1 MNDIII
7 QLIGFM
13 GMLCHFVSFQQKRR
27 KSILFFQVCAS
38 AVFLVHFALLGAY
51 TGAILNMIG
60 LLRALV
66 FMNNDKKWA
75 KSSAW
80 LVAFIVAFT
89 LSSILT
95 WEAWYSILPTTG
107 MILTTVSYW
116 LKNETKIRLVTLPG
130 SPCWLIYNAIN
141 GSFSGVLTECMVM
154 TSLIIA
160 IVRYDILKKEKVVK
174 NEG

>member
-7 QLIGFM
+7 QIIGFV
-13 GMLCHFVSFQQKRR
+13 GMLCHFVSFQQKKR
-27 KSILFFQVCAS
+27 KGILFFQICAS

-51 TGAILNMIG
+51 TGAILNVIG
-60 LLRALV
+60 LFRALV

-75 KSSAW
+75 QSSVW
-80 LVAFIVAFT
+80 LWVFIIAFT
-89 LSSILT
+89 ASSIAT
-95 WEAWYSILPTTG
+95 WESWYSILPTTG

-116 LKNETKIRLVTLPG
+116 LKNETKIRLITFPG

-160 IVRYDILKKEKVVK
+160 IVRYDILKKGKEIT
-174 NEG
+174 NEN